1 MIEASIAA
9 SVFYLLL
16 VVGTKVSIADFRLI
30 IAHPTVITLVT
41 LAHVFLV
48 PVIVTGIVLMIPLD
62 AWMATGMILI
72 AASPTGAISSY
83 YVTLARGNAAMSV
96 TLCGV
101 TSIFSFVTAPLSCL
115 LIAQL
120 LMIEPIRAVPFG
132 SMLSQ
137 TIPTVLLPV
146 VLGIVIRRRYPS
158 WTLRHQESMERLS
171 FVAIGLLIIVIL
183 ASQYYFLTPAI
194 VGSAIVM
201 ATLFTI
207 VLLVLGWVLA
217 RFTAPSLGNSEWSGI
232 MFGFPARNLGL
243 AALLAANVFG
253 MIELAAFSVVYF
265 IVQFFILLPLALVLR
280 RKAKTF

>member
-101 TSIFSFVTAPLSCL
+101 TSILSCVTAPLSCL
-115 LIAQL
+115 LIAEL

-132 SMLSQ
+132 LMLSQ

-146 VLGIVIRRRYPS
+146 VLGIVIRHLYPS
-158 WTLRHQESMERLS
+158 WTLRHQEFMERLS

-183 ASQYYFLTPAI
+183 ASQYDFLTPPI

-201 ATLFTI
+201 AILFTV
-207 VLLVLGWVLA
+207 VLLVLGWTLA
-217 RFTAPSLGNSEWSGI
+217 RFTAPSLGNSVWSGI

-253 MIELAAFSVVYF
+253 MIELAAFGVVFF
-265 IVQFFILLPLALVLR
+265 IVQFFVLLPLALVCR
-280 RKAKTF
+280 HRVKTF